1 LISWG
6 AGEAMTEPKRILI
19 VDDEKKVAFFL
30 REGLEG
36 LGEGYE
42 VTSTDSAESAL
53 RELATNSFDLVVT
66 DFRLPGLNGLQ
77 LMEHLQKNSPTT
89 RTILITAYGSDEVEA
104 AAYKLRA
111 RRYLTK
117 PFRIEDFVRTVRE
130 ALAED
135 PLLSRRGSGLEVA
148 NRVE

>member
-1 LISWG
+1 
-6 AGEAMTEPKRILI
+6 
-19 VDDEKKVAFFL
+19 L
-30 REGLEG
+30 REGLAG
-36 LGEGYE
+36 LGERYE
-42 VTSTDSAESAL
+42 VISTDSAESAL
-53 RELATNSFDLVVT
+53 RELDANPFDLVVT

-77 LMEHLQKNSPTT
+77 LMERLQKFSPNT

-104 AAYKLRA
+104 AAYRLCA

-135 PLLSRRGSGLEVA
+135 PVLS
-148 NRVE
+148 

>member
-1 LISWG
+1 MI
-6 AGEAMTEPKRILI
+6 EPKRILI

-42 VTSTDSAESAL
+42 VTSAESAESAL
-53 RELATNSFDLVVT
+53 RELATHSFDLVIT

-77 LMEHLQKNSPTT
+77 LMEHLRKNNPNT
-89 RTILITAYGSDEVEA
+89 RTILITAYGSEEVEA
-104 AAYKLRA
+104 AAYKLHA

-130 ALAED
+130 TLAED
-135 PLLSRRGSGLEVA
+135 PA
-148 NRVE
+148 AP

>member
-1 LISWG
+1 
-6 AGEAMTEPKRILI
+6 MTDLKRILI

-30 REGLEG
+30 QEGLAG
-36 LGEGYE
+36 LGERYE
-42 VTSTDSAESAL
+42 VISADSAESAL
-53 RELATNSFDLVVT
+53 RELDTDSFDLVVT

-77 LMEHLQKNSPTT
+77 LMERLLKSSPNT

-104 AAYKLRA
+104 AAYRLRA

-130 ALAED
+130 TLAED
-135 PLLSRRGSGLEVA
+135 PILS
-148 NRVE
+148 

>member
-1 LISWG
+1 MI
-6 AGEAMTEPKRILI
+6 EPKRILI

-42 VTSTDSAESAL
+42 VTSTESAESAL
-53 RELATNSFDLVVT
+53 RELDSNSFDLVVT

-77 LMEHLQKNSPTT
+77 LMERLRRSSPAT

-111 RRYLTK
+111 RRYLAK

-130 ALAED
+130 TLAED
-135 PLLSRRGSGLEVA
+135 HGLS
-148 NRVE
+148 